1 MHVVSV
7 VLNYLND
14 RVDRGAGTSL
24 MLRVLNLPSGM
35 RMVAVA
41 LMATSALYFRVVY
54 IGLEFGLLV
63 PVGLLLL
70 GAVLYGS

>member
-1 MHVVSV
+1 
-7 VLNYLND
+7 
-14 RVDRGAGTSL
+14 
-24 MLRVLNLPSGM
+24 MLRVLNVPSGM